1 MPTVFLTGASR
12 GIGLELAKYYAAAGW
27 QVIACARAPETAT
40 ALSALGSEGNVT
52 VEKLDVT
59 DDVAVDAVAAKYK
72 GHAIDLLI
80 NNAGIY
86 GDRDG
91 ALGIGNFDMY
101 RRVLATNVVA
111 PMKVALSLLPSLKLS
126 DAGKILTIS
135 SRMGSIGLSGGGSYV
150 YRSSKAGVNAAMH
163 ALALDLKPQGIT
175 VVLAHPGWVRTD
187 MGGSGADIPVQESVA
202 GLTALAARM
211 ALSDS
216 GKFYNYDGAEL
227 AW

>member
-59 DDVAVDAVAAKYK
+59 DDVAVDAAAAKYK

-202 GLTALAARM
+202 GLTALAAHM